1 MADAKP
7 DVSFFRTL
15 YEGQVDF
22 DAERFLVE
30 VEAQFDSPEVREEVR
45 WRLNVLSEISALAE
59 LAEASSVLKDQLTRI
74 FSAGG
79 DETAVLAK
87 LKNLTEVPGKDG
99 KPIDLRRFLKRNRR
113 TLSESEYRGILAKK
127 LENTRLHLENLIAF
141 YPDAEGE
148 LQKLVKALHMLRGK
162 LDDPKNRTADIK
174 EQEDRLR
181 ATMTFQ
187 IYEDLK
193 IRFLKDWLARFT
205 SLSEAEIAGMTPEE
219 IQRMILEHQRHQMT
233 QLLKTK
239 IQLVDLDM
247 TEHLGVHDT
256 LEGEFKDTGFWR
268 TANQNARA
276 GFRQWVLSAVQAF
289 GMLKGQRYAFFQS
302 EDDRDQYLLFGLG
315 VSALPTAPDQPIRM
329 VPYIKPFT
337 RKVGYLLEIRKREL
351 TNQEEYHHELLH
363 YVMPFLFAFDQMKDF
378 KLSKDLLQFF
388 NSRY

>member
-7 DVSFFRTL
+7 DVTFFRTL
-15 YEGQVDF
+15 YQGQVDF

-30 VEAQFDSPEVREEVR
+30 VEAQFDSPDVREEVR
-45 WRLNVLSEISALAE
+45 WRLNVLSEISGLAE
-59 LAEASSVLKDQLTRI
+59 LAEASTVLKDQLTRI

-79 DETAVLAK
+79 DEAAVLAK
-87 LKNLTEVPGKDG
+87 LKSLTEIPGKDG

-113 TLSESEYRGILAKK
+113 TFSESEYRGILAKK

-148 LQKLVKALHMLRGK
+148 LQKLVKALHMLRSK
-162 LDDPKNRTADIK
+162 LDDPSNRTADIK

-181 ATMTFQ
+181 TTMTFQ

-239 IQLVDLDM
+239 IQLVDADM
-247 TEHLGVHDT
+247 REHLGVHDT
-256 LEGEFKDTGFWR
+256 LEGEFKDAGFWR
-268 TANQNARA
+268 HANQNART

-315 VSALPTAPDQPIRM
+315 VSALPATPDQPIRM

-351 TNQEEYHHELLH
+351 TNPEEYHHELLH

-378 KLSKDLLQFF
+378 KLNKDLLQFF